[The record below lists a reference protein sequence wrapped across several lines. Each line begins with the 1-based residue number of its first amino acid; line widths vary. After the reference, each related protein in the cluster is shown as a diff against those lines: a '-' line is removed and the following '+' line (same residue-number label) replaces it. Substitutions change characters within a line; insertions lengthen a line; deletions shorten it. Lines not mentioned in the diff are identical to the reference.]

1 MTHFI
6 HFDLPASGS
15 LCFST
20 RIIPFIG
27 VYSMTI
33 AITLL
38 SSDIT
43 GSACSSHWQ
52 EPSPS
57 RKVSERSTIV
67 AANESGGATRSRLSW
82 GIDVLPDQN
91 ELINLQPRLRK
102 PSTTLVRRFA
112 RQLLNH
118 HQEDALESLKQ
129 HFFLKANARGR
140 QSQALRVAFSV
151 LVDLKQQGWT
161 LQVSRSGI
169 WGQRPQTHDGSPE
182 DEKRRLRATHLHE
195 RNNQLRQ
202 PATREFI
209 RKMERPRL
217 TPKGWMSIFSLMRDG
232 KEFADSLR
240 HAVIASVHETQ
251 PHRLQSCISPY
262 IQIVEKDS
270 ICQFT
275 GLRLGDIWRYFR
287 HTWTTPY
294 NSTPGRKMWILI
306 RDAVGRNHPIVGI
319 GAVGSAVVQLSARDA
334 WIGWRSKEFFE
345 RLSLDPPT
353 KWAKWLR
360 TSLAALLKDIYKED
374 FLSEGILRPKEL
386 RSPSEATISRLLA
399 ASDRARSRHQKYP
412 QSDRHKGQ
420 GTRLRVA
427 WKKQTS
433 LSLFRAKRAEKLA
446 NLLDAKRK
454 LSQTGFRSGSPDQ
467 LRRAMATS
475 QGRRAIEIV
484 LKHVKASRVG
494 IDMLDITVC
503 GAVAP
508 YNFLL
513 GGKLVSLLLTSPE
526 IVRAYTSRYSNA
538 PSVIAS
544 SMAGRPIR
552 RTPKLVLLGTTG
564 LYRINPSQYNRLR
577 LDALEVDAKKGE
589 SIRFEHLGESE
600 GFGSYH
606 LSFDTSREID
616 AFLAQSH
623 PGTRVNSI
631 FGEGVN
637 PKLRKLRAGID
648 LLGLDSNVLL
658 NHRSSRVVYGVPLAS
673 NFRDVLLG
681 LTDRP
686 LYILPQAHPRRVTEK
701 IAQFWMRRW
710 LAHRILNHAVLE
722 TAAIHS
728 LAHPI
733 SHGARVVLPPSAE
746 DVPPSTSN
754 EDGTTQ
760 TFETSRFPLSGFNM
774 VTTPCSTQR

>member
-1 MTHFI
+1 VH
-6 HFDLPASGS
+6 
-15 LCFST
+15 
-20 RIIPFIG
+20 
-27 VYSMTI
+27 
-33 AITLL
+33 
-38 SSDIT
+38 
-43 GSACSSHWQ
+43 
-52 EPSPS
+52 
-57 RKVSERSTIV
+57 
-67 AANESGGATRSRLSW
+67 
-82 GIDVLPDQN
+82 PDQN
-91 ELINLQPRLRK
+91 ELISLQPRLRK
-102 PSTTLVRRFA
+102 PATALVRRFA
-112 RQLLNH
+112 RQLLNR
-118 HQEDALESLKQ
+118 HQQDALELLKQ
-129 HFFLKANARGR
+129 DFFRKANACGR
-140 QSQALRVAFSV
+140 QSQALRVAFTM
-151 LVDLKQQGWT
+151 LADLQQQGWT
-161 LQVSRSGI
+161 IRVSQSGI
-169 WGQRPQTHDGSPE
+169 WGQRPQTHTCSPE
-182 DEKRRLRATHLHE
+182 AEKNRLRTSHLHE

-217 TPKGWMSIFSLMRDG
+217 TEKGWMSIFSLMRDG
-232 KEFADSLR
+232 REFADRLR
-240 HAVIASVHETQ
+240 HAVTSSSDESPLQ
-251 PHRLQSCISPY
+251 RLQSCISPY
-262 IQIVEKDS
+262 IQMVEKDS

-294 NSTPGRKMWILI
+294 NSTPGRKMWILV
-306 RDAVGRNHPIVGI
+306 RDAAARNHPIVGI
-319 GAVGSAVVQLSARDA
+319 GAVGSAVVQLSARDS

-345 RLSLDPPT
+345 RLRLDPSA
-353 KWAKWLR
+353 KWAEWLR

-374 FLSEGILRPKEL
+374 FLSEGVLRPKEL
-386 RSPSEATISRLLA
+386 RSPNQTTISRLLA
-399 ASDRARSRHQKYP
+399 VSAKARSRHQKYP

-420 GTRLRVA
+420 GARLRVA

-454 LSQTGFRSGSPDQ
+454 LSETGFRSGSPDQ
-467 LRRAMATS
+467 LRKAIASS

-508 YNFLL
+508 YNSLL

-526 IVRAYTSRYSNA
+526 IIRAYTSRYSNA

-577 LDALEVDAKKGE
+577 LDALEVGAKKGE
-589 SIRFEHLGESE
+589 TIRFEHLGESE

-681 LTDRP
+681 LTDRAR
-686 LYILPQAHPRRVTEK
+686 YILPQAHPRRVTEK

-710 LAHRILNHAVLE
+710 LTHRILNHDALE
-722 TAAIHS
+722 TAAANS

-733 SHGARVVLPPSAE
+733 SHGARVVLPPCAE
-746 DVPPSTSN
+746 DIPLSTGDQ
-754 EDGTTQ
+754 DGTTQ
-760 TFETSRFPLSGFNM
+760 PSETSRFPLPSFNM

>member
-1 MTHFI
+1 
-6 HFDLPASGS
+6 
-15 LCFST
+15 
-20 RIIPFIG
+20 
-27 VYSMTI
+27 
-33 AITLL
+33 
-38 SSDIT
+38 
-43 GSACSSHWQ
+43 
-52 EPSPS
+52 
-57 RKVSERSTIV
+57 
-67 AANESGGATRSRLSW
+67 
-82 GIDVLPDQN
+82 VLPDQT

-102 PSTTLVRRFA
+102 PATILVRRFA

-129 HFFLKANARGR
+129 DFFLKANARGR
-140 QSQALRVAFSV
+140 QSQALRVAISM

-169 WGQRPQTHDGSPE
+169 WGQRPQTHNCSPE
-182 DEKRRLRATHLHE
+182 DEKRRIRATHLHE

-217 TPKGWMSIFSLMRDG
+217 TGKGWMSIFSLMRDG
-232 KEFADSLR
+232 REFADSLR
-240 HAVIASVHETQ
+240 HAVTSSSDESPLQ
-251 PHRLQSCISPY
+251 RLQSCISPY
-262 IQIVEKDS
+262 IQMVEKDS

-294 NSTPGRKMWILI
+294 NSTPGRKMWILV
-306 RDAVGRNHPIVGI
+306 RDAAARNHPIVGI
-319 GAVGSAVVQLSARDA
+319 GAVGSAVVQLSARDS

-345 RLSLDPPT
+345 RLSLDPPA
-353 KWAKWLR
+353 KWAKWLK

-374 FLSEGILRPKEL
+374 FLSEGVLRPKEL
-386 RSPSEATISRLLA
+386 RSPSQAIISRLLVVSA
-399 ASDRARSRHQKYP
+399 KARSRHQKYP

-420 GTRLRVA
+420 GNRSRVA
-427 WKKQTS
+427 WKDQTS

-446 NLLDAKRK
+446 ELLGAKRK
-454 LSQTGFRSGSPDQ
+454 LSQIGFRSGSPDQ
-467 LRRAMATS
+467 FRTAITTS
-475 QGRRAIEIV
+475 QGHRAIETV

-508 YNFLL
+508 YNSLL
-513 GGKLVSLLLTSPE
+513 GGKLVSLLFTSPE
-526 IVRAYTSRYSNA
+526 IVRAYASRYSSA

-544 SMAGRPIR
+544 SMAGRPIC
-552 RTPKLVLLGTTG
+552 RTPRLVLLGTTG
-564 LYRINPSQYNRLR
+564 LYRVNPSQYNRLR
-577 LDALEVDAKKGE
+577 LDALEVGAKKGE
-589 SIRFEHLGESE
+589 TIRFEHLGESE

-681 LTDRP
+681 LTDRAR
-686 LYILPQAHPRRVTEK
+686 YILPQAHPRRVTEK

-710 LAHRILNHAVLE
+710 LTRRILNHAVLE

-733 SHGARVVLPPSAE
+733 SHGARVVLPPCAE
-746 DVPPSTSN
+746 DVPLSTSN

-760 TFETSRFPLSGFNM
+760 TFETSRFPLSGLNM
-774 VTTPCSTQR
+774 VTIPCSTQR